1 MKIVIVISHLSIYGG
16 GGKFIMDYANQL
28 SDRGYNI
35 SVVAVNID
43 KNNYKFTN
51 KVNLVEIGGPVPK
64 NPLYW
69 LEFNR
74 IKKKYLRII
83 NDMECDLIVN
93 LHFPTNYYLSK
104 LKETSKRKFVHYCLE
119 PYRLFHDKTFY
130 SRAPISL
137 KLISFI
143 LRIFFKRYDIIGM
156 RSATEIIYIS
166 KFTGRRIKE
175 WYGRNGILHY
185 IGIKINKEIEVNKNF
200 DLRKELGL
208 RADIPII
215 FTLGLS
221 THLKGA
227 KELTYIFKGV
237 IRKIPE
243 AILLIGGRPAR
254 SCKKIII
261 KAMKKLN
268 IPKQNVIFYGFI
280 EENLINDFYKQ
291 STLTFYTAIEESYGL
306 IPLESMLNGT
316 PVIAFEGGPSETI
329 LDGQTGYIIKTNNLK
344 SFTQKAITLIK
355 NKELNKEFSIRGKEH
370 VINNFSMENS
380 ISSLEEIFQ
389 KIINKENVNL

>member
-16 GGKFIMDYANQL
+16 GGKFIMDYTNQL
-28 SDRGYNI
+28 SERGHDI
-35 SVVAVNID
+35 SVIAVNID
-43 KNNYKFTN
+43 KSNYRFAER
-51 KVNLVEIGGPVPK
+51 VNLIELGGPVPK

-74 IKKKYLRII
+74 IQKKYLRVL
-83 NDMECDLIVN
+83 NKMESDLIVN
-93 LHFPTNYYLSK
+93 LHFPTNYFLSR
-104 LKETSKRKFVHYCLE
+104 LKKTNKINYVHYCLE
-119 PYRLFHDKTFY
+119 PYRLFHDKLFY
-130 SRAPISL
+130 SRAPILLKIISL
-137 KLISFI
+137 I
-143 LRIFFKRYDIIGM
+143 LRIFFKKYDIIGM

-166 KFTGRRIKE
+166 KFTGKRIKE

-185 IGIKINKEIEVNKNF
+185 IGINKEIEEHKNF
-200 DLRKELGL
+200 DLREKLELK
-208 RADIPII
+208 AEVPII

-227 KELTYIFKGV
+227 KELIYIFEKV
-237 IRKIPE
+237 IRIIPE
-243 AILLIGGRPAR
+243 AILLIGGRP
-254 SCKKIII
+254 SKSNIKIIT
-261 KAMKKLN
+261 KSMKKLK
-268 IPKQNVIFYGFI
+268 IPKQNVIFYGFV
-280 EENLINDFYKQ
+280 EEYLINNFYKQ

-329 LDGQTGYIIKTNNLK
+329 LDGETGYIIKTNDLD
-344 SFTQKAITLIK
+344 SFAQKAITLIK
-355 NKELNKEFSIRGKEH
+355 NKELSKEFSLRGKEH

-389 KIINKENVNL
+389 KIINKEIVNL